1 MHIQASPI
9 FELNLGDKFDTSK
22 VVGMDNMFYF
32 TGASNQKF
40 KLDCSGWN
48 VDKVTNCIDFNK
60 SVTSKVTPPAW
71 KINNI

>member
-1 MHIQASPI
+1 MRIQASPI

-32 TGASNQKF
+32 TGAYNQKF

-48 VDKVTNCIDFNK
+48 VDNLTTYTGFNTG
-60 SVTSKVTPPAW
+60 STSKVIPPKW
-71 KINNI
+71 KQ